1 MQNIEFDLDTP
12 NINDILEEKV
22 QINSIFNFSLF
33 QNVLEEFIKRQNI
46 MNKKLNSLEFKFNSW
61 SLINDEGG
69 NTEISNKVEP
79 NKIDINQ
86 NEPEKN
92 IKDEI
97 NENEDINE
105 KVKKINKKVKKL
117 ELLTREIEQ
126 KLIIINVDGDENI
139 ENDENNNNNNEKN
152 DINIKDDKDE
162 KALDLNIS
170 DEKIKQIFSN
180 IKNLENKLKE
190 KERIINNQANKMNQ
204 LIKKIELIEL
214 NEQENKQTLKNIN
227 TDIFNLQKLKLE
239 DLVNEFYKFK
249 NQNDKE
255 TKDLKNLIDKKIE
268 EDKNNLE
275 EKNNQESNNQEE
287 KIKMASYI
295 NDNQLEEMSSELKTF
310 VTKNLSEM
318 NKSFKKIIEEL
329 NIEKI
334 NKDILDIRNELNEKL
349 TSKNLTALNIRIE
362 DMDSKIIDFNS
373 QMIEFRQ
380 SFDYLNEHSGKV
392 DKNIEFLSMN
402 LNRLTQDEPKKEE
415 KNNKINRNIN
425 NENEKNFVKK
435 DKYEQEMTKMLKKI
449 EKVLLF
455 QQDNNKKIEDFEEK
469 MKNFASD
476 KDIKNIEHYTL
487 NMIQEFKINAIK
499 KFMDKK
505 EGNKSLRLLG
515 LQIKNINEYLNINN
529 SNVSFDKIYSNNV
542 QYTNFCP
549 SCETKITSQINNHSK
564 ENAPNRSREK
574 QENQNYRMGQGF
586 SHMLKLLNFD
596 IMRSAEKVNDLNIKI
611 EDNAKN
617 THEIFKGSSL
627 ENKSLPRLNS
637 QKSFSL
643 LNAEAKNSELDSSN
657 NNNISGNYYDST
669 LKNLKNNTIDR
680 VVTKKSDI
688 KNKMFRNIEKNLS
701 WKENK
706 NQNLISKIK
715 K

>member
-126 KLIIINVDGDENI
+126 KLIIINIDNNENI
-139 ENDENNNNNNEKN
+139 ENDEINNNNNEKN

-170 DEKIKQIFSN
+170 DEKIKQIYSN

-268 EDKNNLE
+268 EDKNNSE

-402 LNRLTQDEPKKEE
+402 LNRLTQDEPKK
-415 KNNKINRNIN
+415 
-425 NENEKNFVKK
+425 
-435 DKYEQEMTKMLKKI
+435 TKKI
-449 EKVLLF
+449 
-455 QQDNNKKIEDFEEK
+455 I
-469 MKNFASD
+469 
-476 KDIKNIEHYTL
+476 
-487 NMIQEFKINAIK
+487 
-499 KFMDKK
+499 
-505 EGNKSLRLLG
+505 R
-515 LQIKNINEYLNINN
+515 
-529 SNVSFDKIYSNNV
+529 
-542 QYTNFCP
+542 
-549 SCETKITSQINNHSK
+549 
-564 ENAPNRSREK
+564 
-574 QENQNYRMGQGF
+574 
-586 SHMLKLLNFD
+586 
-596 IMRSAEKVNDLNIKI
+596 
-611 EDNAKN
+611 
-617 THEIFKGSSL
+617 
-627 ENKSLPRLNS
+627 
-637 QKSFSL
+637 
-643 LNAEAKNSELDSSN
+643 
-657 NNNISGNYYDST
+657 
-669 LKNLKNNTIDR
+669 
-680 VVTKKSDI
+680 
-688 KNKMFRNIEKNLS
+688 
-701 WKENK
+701 
-706 NQNLISKIK
+706 
-715 K
+715 

>member
-1 MQNIEFDLDTP
+1 MQNTEFDLDMP
-12 NINDILEEKV
+12 NINDILEEKI
-22 QINSIFNFSLF
+22 QINSIFNFNLF

-61 SLINDEGG
+61 SLINDSGG
-69 NTEISNKVEP
+69 NTEISNKVES
-79 NKIDINQ
+79 NKNDINQ
-86 NEPEKN
+86 NEPDNK

-97 NENEDINE
+97 IENEDINE
-105 KVKKINKKVKKL
+105 KVKKLNKKVKKL
-117 ELLTREIEQ
+117 ELLTKEMEQ
-126 KLIIINVDGDENI
+126 KLIIINIDNNNNENI
-139 ENDENNNNNNEKN
+139 ENDDINYNNEKSV
-152 DINIKDDKDE
+152 KDDKDE

-170 DEKIKQIFSN
+170 DDKIKQIYSN
-180 IKNLENKLKE
+180 IKNVENKLKE
-190 KERIINNQANKMNQ
+190 KDRIINNQTNKMNQ

-214 NEQENKQTLKNIN
+214 NEEENKQTIKNIN
-227 TDIFNLQKLKLE
+227 TDIFNLKKLKLG

-268 EDKNNLE
+268 EDKNNIE
-275 EKNNQESNNQEE
+275 EKKIQESNNQEE
-287 KIKMASYI
+287 KINIPSNI
-295 NDNQLEEMSSELKTF
+295 NEAQIEEMGNELKTF
-310 VTKNLSEM
+310 VSKNLSEM
-318 NKSFKKIIEEL
+318 NKSFKKIIQEL

-349 TSKNLTALNIRIE
+349 TQKNLTSLNIKLE
-362 DMDSKIIDFNS
+362 DMDTKIIDFNS

-380 SFDYLNEHSGKV
+380 SFDYLNAHSSKV

-402 LNRLTQDEPKKEE
+402 LNRLTQDEPE
-415 KNNKINRNIN
+415 KNNKLYKSNN
-425 NENEKNFVKK
+425 NESDKIFVKK
-435 DKYEQEMTKMLKKI
+435 DKYEEEMAKMLKKI

-455 QQDNNKKIEDFEEK
+455 QQDSNKKIGDLEEK

-529 SNVSFDKIYSNNV
+529 SNVSFDKLYSNNI
-542 QYTNFCP
+542 QYSNFCP
-549 SCETKITSQINNHSK
+549 SCETKISNQINNLSK
-564 ENAPNRSREK
+564 ENASNRSKEK

-586 SHMLKLLNFD
+586 SHMLKLLNVD
-596 IMRSAEKVNDLNIKI
+596 IMRSAEKINDLNIKI
-611 EDNAKN
+611 EDNAKS

-627 ENKSLPRLNS
+627 ESKSLPRLNS

-657 NNNISGNYYDST
+657 NNNISGHYYDSN
-669 LKNLKNNTIDR
+669 LRNLKNNTIDKI
-680 VVTKKSDI
+680 VTKKSNI
-688 KNKMFRNIEKNLS
+688 KNKILRSIEKNLS
-701 WKENK
+701 WRENK
-706 NQNLISKIK
+706 NQNEINKFK

>member
-46 MNKKLNSLEFKFNSW
+46 MNRKLNSLEFKFNSW

-69 NTEISNKVEP
+69 NTEISNKVES
-79 NKIDINQ
+79 NKNDINQ
-86 NEPEKN
+86 NEPEKK

-105 KVKKINKKVKKL
+105 KIKKINKKVKKL
-117 ELLTREIEQ
+117 ELLTREMEQ
-126 KLIIINVDGDENI
+126 KLIILNIDNNENI
-139 ENDENNNNNNEKN
+139 ENDNINYTNEKN
-152 DINIKDDKDE
+152 VKDDKDE
-162 KALDLNIS
+162 RALDLNIS
-170 DEKIKQIFSN
+170 DDKIKQIYSN
-180 IKNLENKLKE
+180 IKTLESKLKE

-214 NEQENKQTLKNIN
+214 NEVENKQAIKNIN
-227 TDIFNLQKLKLE
+227 TDIFNLQRLKLE

-249 NQNDKE
+249 NQNNKE
-255 TKDLKNLIDKKIE
+255 TKDLKNLINKKIE
-268 EDKNNLE
+268 EDKNNLP
-275 EKNNQESNNQEE
+275 EKNNQESNNQDE
-287 KIKMASYI
+287 KINIPLNI
-295 NDNQLEEMSSELKTF
+295 NDNQIEEMSTELKTF
-310 VTKNLSEM
+310 VSKNLSEM

-334 NKDILDIRNELNEKL
+334 NKDILDIKNELNEKL
-349 TSKNLTALNIRIE
+349 TQKNLTALNIRIE

-380 SFDYLNEHSGKV
+380 SFDYLNKHSGKV

-402 LNRLTQDEPKKEE
+402 LNRLTQDEPKKDE
-415 KNNKINRNIN
+415 KNNKLIKNIN
-425 NENEKNFVKK
+425 NESDKIFVKK
-435 DKYEQEMTKMLKKI
+435 DKYEEEMAKMLKKI

-455 QQDNNKKIEDFEEK
+455 QQDNNKKIEDLEQK
-469 MKNFASD
+469 MKIFASD

-529 SNVSFDKIYSNNV
+529 NNVSLDKIFSNNI
-542 QYTNFCP
+542 QYSNFCP
-549 SCETKITSQINNHSK
+549 SCETKISNQIINHSK
-564 ENAPNRSREK
+564 ENSQNRSRDK

-586 SHMLKLLNFD
+586 SHMLKLINFD
-596 IMRSAEKVNDLNIKI
+596 IMRSAEKINDLNIKI

-617 THEIFKGSSL
+617 THEILRGSSL

-657 NNNISGNYYDST
+657 NNNNLSGNYYDSS
-669 LKNLKNNTIDR
+669 LKNLKNNTIDKI
-680 VVTKKSDI
+680 VTKKSDI
-688 KNKMFRNIEKNLS
+688 KNKIFRSIEKNLS
-701 WKENK
+701 FKENK
-706 NQNLISKIK
+706 NQSLISKLK